1 MDRENTTHEIT
12 KIEADIDTLDKQD
25 SSTLMK
31 LLACN
36 GVSPLAQQ
44 TMIDVNSQPLVPVS
58 TTPIPTQ
65 TQPQPIDATNNDIP
79 NVEKVLDPTSPI
91 ITEFYE
97 RFKTG
102 KIFQSLEELRNAAF
116 DYGRKYNVAITTSKS
131 DKTKIYLICKHGG
144 QYRQNANRK
153 RAAALALKRQEKC
166 IKPRMRRSQKQGCCC
181 LIYARRFKTQHWTI
195 RKSEAQHNHQI
206 AQDPR
211 TYAMYRALQPEH
223 LSTVHELLRENKG
236 IANIVK
242 ALVERGVNNIVPKD
256 IENIQQDLKRK
267 EAKERERVKI
277 EPTSLN

>member
-1 MDRENTTHEIT
+1 
-12 KIEADIDTLDKQD
+12 
-25 SSTLMK
+25 MK

-58 TTPIPTQ
+58 TAPIPMQ
-65 TQPQPIDATNNDIP
+65 TQPQTQAQTVDTTTQTTLTSTDTPP
-79 NVEKVLDPTSPI
+79 NVEHVLDPTSPI

-97 RFKTG
+97 RFSTG
-102 KIFQSLEELRNAAF
+102 KIFQSLEALRNAAF

-166 IKPRMRRSQKQGCCC
+166 IKPRQRRSQKQGCCC
-181 LIYARRFKTQHWTI
+181 LIYARRFKGQHWTI
-195 RKSEAQHNHQI
+195 RKSQAQHNHQI

-223 LSTVHELLRENKG
+223 LSTVHELLKENTG

-242 ALVERGVNNIVPKD
+242 TLVERGVNNIVPKD

-277 EPTSLN
+277 EATTSTSN